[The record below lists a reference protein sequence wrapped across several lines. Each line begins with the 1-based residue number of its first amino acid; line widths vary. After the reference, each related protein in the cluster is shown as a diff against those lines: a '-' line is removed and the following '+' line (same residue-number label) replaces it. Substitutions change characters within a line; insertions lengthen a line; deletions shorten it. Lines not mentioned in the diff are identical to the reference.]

1 MGQQLVKILDI
12 AFTWKAVLLLDEAD
26 IYFEKRTSDDTNRN
40 AMTGIFLRHL
50 EYYQGKKDCYP
61 CYIFTEENFLSI
73 YLHFSFYLPF
83 FPLQA
88 SFS

>member
-1 MGQQLVKILDI
+1 MEQQLVKILNI

-26 IYFEKRTSDDTNRN
+26 IYFEKRTSGNTNRN

-50 EYYQGKKDCYP
+50 EYYQGKKDYYP
-61 CYIFTEENFLSI
+61 CFHIYRREFFINLSSLFLLST
-73 YLHFSFYLPF
+73 L
-83 FPLQA
+83 FPLQV